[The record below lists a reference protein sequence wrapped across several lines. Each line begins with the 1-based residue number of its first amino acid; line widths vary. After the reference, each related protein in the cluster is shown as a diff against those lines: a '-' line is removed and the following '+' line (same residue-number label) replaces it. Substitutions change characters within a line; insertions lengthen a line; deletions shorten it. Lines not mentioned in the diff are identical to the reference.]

1 MSALINLVNQ
11 IFEIE
16 QKNTSKGDPA
26 DLGRNMERLRHH
38 LDELGLQYHS
48 PLHEKYTDTRTDC
61 VASIV
66 GDLVDTSMYITKV
79 IKPVVFQKDTAGNS
93 TIVQKA
99 VVIVEHRTV

>member
-16 QKNTSKGDPA
+16 QKNTSKGDPV
-26 DLGRNMERLRHH
+26 DLGRNLERLRHH

-79 IKPVVFQKDTAGNS
+79 IKPVVFQKDAAGNS

>member
-16 QKNTSKGDPA
+16 QKNASKGDAA

-38 LDELGLQYHS
+38 LEELGLQYHS
-48 PLHEKYTDTRTDC
+48 PLNEKYSDTRTDC

-66 GDLVDTSMYITKV
+66 GDLVEASMYITKV
-79 IKPVVFQKDTAGNS
+79 IKPVVFQKDATGNR